1 MPNSFQPIFRRSTL
15 VCFCA
20 QSSLSSGSPSP
31 SSGSP
36 PRSVRLLVWFA
47 SSCGSLSPLSG
58 SPASPVLL
66 EQSLCCSQT
75 ARFLN
80 LMGASS
86 YVLFISH
93 PPTTGSLPRPPRLLP
108 RPVPFATGSS
118 SPVRPPPV
126 RPPPV
131 RLPVRFAF
139 SSGSPHRPVT
149 FELSQSALGMV
160 RLFCA
165 LVLVVIESA
174 RKFFIIPLISLEET
188 NWQKLLTKIRL
199 GPNTPR
205 FGLCGSALLGTVCRF
220 VRSSKGGSAGK
231 QVILGRTTGDS
242 KVEI

>member
-1 MPNSFQPIFRRSTL
+1 MPNSFQPIFHRSTL

-20 QSSLSSGSPSP
+20 RSSLSSGSPSP

-36 PRSVRLLVWFA
+36 
-47 SSCGSLSPLSG
+47 
-58 SPASPVLL
+58 ASPVLL
-66 EQSLCCSQT
+66 ERSLCCSQT
-75 ARFLN
+75 VRFLN

-86 YVLFISH
+86 YVLFISL

-108 RPVPFATGSS
+108 PPVPFATGSS

-139 SSGSPHRPVT
+139 SSGLPHRPVT
-149 FELSQSALGMV
+149 FEVSQSAPGMV

-174 RKFFIIPLISLEET
+174 RQFFIIPLISLEET
-188 NWQKLLTKIRL
+188 NGKKLLTKIRL

-205 FGLCGSALLGTVCRF
+205 FRLRGSALLGTVCRF

-231 QVILGRTTGDS
+231 RENLGRTSGDS
-242 KVEI
+242 KMEI